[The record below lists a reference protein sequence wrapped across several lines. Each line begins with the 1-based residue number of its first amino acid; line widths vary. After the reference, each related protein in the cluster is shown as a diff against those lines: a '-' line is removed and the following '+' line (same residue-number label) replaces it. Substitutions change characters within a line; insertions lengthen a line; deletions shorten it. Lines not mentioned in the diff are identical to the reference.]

1 MSHSSESVIAA
12 DEVNKTL
19 RHNES
24 FLALAVVH
32 LKINK
37 PRCFFNKT
45 YMFGRLC
52 RYFNTS
58 EQICQALFFNNLKYS
73 ILVYFKRR
81 FRNLIWHF
89 Q

>member
-12 DEVNKTL
+12 DKVNKTL

-37 PRCFFNKT
+37 PRCFLIKLIYLVGFVGILTPRSRFVKH
-45 YMFGRLC
+45 
-52 RYFNTS
+52 YF
-58 EQICQALFFNNLKYS
+58 
-73 ILVYFKRR
+73 
-81 FRNLIWHF
+81 LII
-89 Q
+89 

>member
-37 PRCFFNKT
+37 PRCFLIKLICLVGFVGIVSRPLAFVKH
-45 YMFGRLC
+45 
-52 RYFNTS
+52 YFS
-58 EQICQALFFNNLKYS
+58 AI
-73 ILVYFKRR
+73 
-81 FRNLIWHF
+81 
-89 Q
+89 